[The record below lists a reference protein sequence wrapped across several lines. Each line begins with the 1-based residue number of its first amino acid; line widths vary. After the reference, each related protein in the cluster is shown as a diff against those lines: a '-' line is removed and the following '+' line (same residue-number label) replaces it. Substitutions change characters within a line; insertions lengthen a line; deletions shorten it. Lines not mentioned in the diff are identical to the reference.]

1 MSVVFQP
8 PHALPAHSQSS
19 PTSSPWAPTEPPGS
33 ALGSQ
38 GVKVRQ
44 GLPPA
49 FQLLQGTQLSAGSRE
64 PKPPPKQAHIVSFK
78 TKLLWDHGP
87 PGALGFHPD
96 GCHEL
101 DWMHSQDPFGLQHHR
116 RNEHGKPR
124 CGEVAVSRT
133 PATVGCLVS
142 GNPVSASSETKVVS
156 ASLRPPY
163 KGGVQSL
170 FVGGVGRQM
179 DNSMKGRRKRGLHG
193 VLSRMKGRQK
203 KKFKKARECPFS
215 LLVYFTSFV
224 PDAHSTQPSL
234 WGPKMWD
241 SYRRVEHLW
250 IVLGRVEEDPDGLW
264 WQRKA

>member
-1 MSVVFQP
+1 MPFLLTLNQP
-8 PHALPAHSQSS
+8 VT

-49 FQLLQGTQLSAGSRE
+49 FQLLLGTQLSAGSRE

-116 RNEHGKPR
+116 RNEHRKPR

-133 PATVGCLVS
+133 PATAGCLVS

-203 KKFKKARECPFS
+203 KKFLKGKRKS
-215 LLVYFTSFV
+215 LLPACLFHQFC
-224 PDAHSTQPSL
+224 P
-234 WGPKMWD
+234 
-241 SYRRVEHLW
+241 
-250 IVLGRVEEDPDGLW
+250 
-264 WQRKA
+264 